1 MHARRRWIAVG
12 LGVVMALGVA
22 GYAGASYLGYDR
34 LTPGTSLCNGRF
46 SGYTPASF
54 GTEGISEKFTEG
66 GFATKPYAMPG
77 YQEVS
82 FPSRDARQ
90 PRLTIRAWWVPAQ
103 NAGAPAVIVVH
114 GIHSCR
120 HDPVVLLPAGMLARN
135 GFSVLMMDLRDEGD
149 SDIEDGRSGWGSE
162 EYLDILG
169 AWDWLQSGQDLPASQ
184 VGLMGESLGASSA
197 IIAMSEEPAI
207 AATWADSAFA
217 DVGVLF
223 DEIAVE
229 QGLPTWLRP
238 GVIAWAKIIADDDL
252 LARRP
257 VDEVGKIGA
266 RPLAIVHGL
275 GDINLGFHHAKD
287 LAATHATFVPGYEP
301 WLVPRALHLQAAFAA
316 PAEYE
321 RRIVEFFRASLESP
335 EGHRPS
341 PFEAVRRDLR

>member
-1 MHARRRWIAVG
+1 MRPRRRWIGVG
-12 LGVVMALGVA
+12 LGVVLALGVA
-22 GYAGASYLGYDR
+22 GYAGASYYGYDQ
-34 LTPGTSLCNGRF
+34 LAAATPHCGGRF
-46 SGYTPASF
+46 PDSYSPASF
-54 GTEGISEKFTEG
+54 GTEGISPDFTAG

-90 PRLTIRAWWVPAQ
+90 PRLTIRAWWVPAEK
-103 NAGAPAVIVVH
+103 AGAPAVIVVH

-135 GFSVLMMDLRDEGD
+135 GFSVLMMDMRDEGD

-169 AWDWLQSGQDLPASQ
+169 AWDWLQSAQGLPASRI
-184 VGLMGESLGASSA
+184 GLLGESLGASSA
-197 IIAMSEEPAI
+197 IIAMGEEQAI

-217 DVGVLF
+217 DLEVLF
-223 DEIAVE
+223 DELAA
-229 QGLPTWLRP
+229 GRGFPTWLRP
-238 GVIAWAKIIADDDL
+238 GVIAWAKIIANDDL
-252 LARRP
+252 TARSP
-257 VDEVGKIGA
+257 VDEVEKIGA

-275 GDINLGFHHAKD
+275 ADGLDVHHAKD
-287 LAATHATFVPGYEP
+287 LAAAHAKFVPAYEP

-321 RRIVEFFRASLESP
+321 RRIVAFFRAGL
-335 EGHRPS
+335 G
-341 PFEAVRRDLR
+341 A

>member
-1 MHARRRWIAVG
+1 MRARRRWIAGG
-12 LGVVMALGVA
+12 LGVVLALGAV

-34 LTPGTSLCNGRF
+34 LTPATPDCGGRF
-46 SGYTPASF
+46 PGYTPASF
-54 GTEGISEKFTEG
+54 GTEGIEKAFTAG
-66 GFATKPYAMPG
+66 GFTTKPYAMPG

-90 PRLTIRAWWVPAQ
+90 PRLTLRAWWVPAEK
-103 NAGAPAVIVVH
+103 AGAPAVIVVH

-120 HDPVVLLPAGMLARN
+120 HDPVVLLPAGMLAHS
-135 GFSVLMMDLRDEGD
+135 GFSVLMMDMRDEGD

-169 AWDWLQSGQDLPASQ
+169 AWDWLQSAQGLQASGI
-184 VGLMGESLGASSA
+184 GLMGESLGAASA
-197 IIAMSEEPAI
+197 IIAMGQEPAI

-217 DVGVLF
+217 DVGVLL
-223 DEIAVE
+223 DEIAVG

-238 GVIAWAKIIADDDL
+238 GVVAWAKLIANDDL

-257 VDEVGKIGA
+257 VDEVGMIGA

-275 GDINLGFHHAKD
+275 ADDRMTVHHAED
-287 LAATHATFVPGYEP
+287 LAAAHATFVRGFEP

-316 PAEYE
+316 PDEYE
-321 RRIVEFFRASLESP
+321 RRIVEFFRANL
-335 EGHRPS
+335 G
-341 PFEAVRRDLR
+341 D